1 MNLKEEITVGAYIFS
16 TREDALLARKEQEK
30 IQYLEERLNY
40 DNPRS
45 ILLLY
50 RKSLESKT
58 FQTPIGYEYMLKLQ
72 NFLLES
78 QIPEEEIDRIPLYTV
93 FSKDEVS
100 QGPQI
105 KTRIVKV
112 YEKPEPRKFTEK
124 ISIILNIIFL
134 ILLVG
139 MFVIALNSNHP
150 NILNY
155 EKAII
160 NKYASWE
167 QDIKLRE
174 SELRSQM
181 KSNGISLEEEDET
194 P

>member
-167 QDIKLRE
+167 QDLKLRE